1 MSNKQVIISAFGT
14 PDIIKVINTPAL
26 PEPKRGEVR
35 IKIEASSATFSDVII
50 RKGLYPNLNPTFPL
64 ALGYDLVGVVDKL
77 GEEVTNLTIG
87 QRVADLTR
95 TGSNAEYICRPSD
108 RLVSVP
114 TTVDAAEAETMV
126 LTYMTAYQMYRR
138 VAKVKL
144 GQTVLIHGGA
154 GAVGSALLDLGR
166 HLGLNMVAT
175 ASAKKLDLLRAYGAT
190 AIDYRATHYTQQ
202 LQRAGG
208 DGYDAVFDGVG
219 FQSFM
224 RSFRLLKRGGT
235 LVTYGAASSAS
246 SVSQRSLVTSIFGPA
261 LFFVIDI
268 TLLLLNYL
276 PNDQST
282 KSYDISKMRTEQP
295 DWFVADLQDL
305 FDLLVSD
312 KIKPEI
318 AELLSL
324 DDAIRAHEL
333 IESGNV
339 SGRLVFV
346 TKQ

>member
-1 MSNKQVIISAFGT
+1 MSNKQVIISSFGSSH
-14 PDIIKVINTPAL
+14 IINVINNPTL

-35 IKIEASSATFSDVII
+35 IKVEASSAVFSDVII
-50 RKGLYPNLNPTFPL
+50 RKGIYPNLDVTFPL
-64 ALGYDLVGVVDKL
+64 TLGYDLVGVVDKL
-77 GEEVTNLTIG
+77 GEEVTNLAIG
-87 QRVADLTR
+87 QRVADLTQ
-95 TGSNAEYICRPSD
+95 TGSNSEYVCRPSD

-126 LTYMTAYQMYRR
+126 LTYMTAYQMYHR
-138 VAKVKL
+138 VAKVKS

-190 AIDYRATHYTQQ
+190 AIDYRATNYTQQ

-208 DGYDAVFDGVG
+208 AGYDAVFDGIG
-219 FQSFM
+219 FLSFL

-235 LVTYGAASSAS
+235 LVTYGAVSSAS
-246 SVSQRSLVTSIFGPA
+246 SVSQRSLFTSIFGPM
-261 LFFVIDI
+261 LFFVIDN
-268 TLLLLNYL
+268 TLSLLDAL
-276 PNDQST
+276 PNNRST
-282 KSYDISKMRTEQP
+282 KSYEIYKMRTEQP
-295 DWFVADLQDL
+295 NWFVADLQYL
-305 FDLLVSD
+305 FDLLASG

-318 AELLSL
+318 AERLSL
-324 DDAIRAHEL
+324 DDAVHAHEL
-333 IESGNV
+333 IEHSNV
-339 SGRLVFV
+339 RGRLVFV

>member
-1 MSNKQVIISAFGT
+1 M
-14 PDIIKVINTPAL
+14 

-35 IKIEASSATFSDVII
+35 IKIEASSAVFSDAII
-50 RKGLYPNLNPTFPL
+50 RKGIYPNLNLTFPL
-64 ALGYDLVGVVDKL
+64 TLGYDFVGVVDKL
-77 GEEVTNLTIG
+77 SEEVTNLTVG

-95 TGSNAEYICRPSD
+95 TGSNAEYICRPGD

-138 VAKVKL
+138 VANVKP

-175 ASAKKLDLLRAYGAT
+175 ASLKKLDLLRAYGAT
-190 AIDYRATHYTQQ
+190 AIDYRATNYTQQ

-208 DGYDAVFDGVG
+208 SGYDAVFDGIG
-219 FQSFM
+219 FLSFL
-224 RSFRLLKRGGT
+224 RSFRLLKRDGI
-235 LVTYGAASSAS
+235 LVTYGAVSSAR
-246 SVSQRSLVTSIFGPA
+246 SVSQRSLFTSIFGPM
-261 LFFVIDI
+261 LFFVIDS
-268 TLLLLNYL
+268 TLSLLNAL
-276 PNDQST
+276 PNDHST
-282 KSYDISKMRTEQP
+282 KSYEIYKMRTEQP
-295 DWFVADLQDL
+295 DWFVADIQYL
-305 FDLLVSD
+305 FDLLASG

-318 AELLSL
+318 AERLSL
-324 DDAIRAHEL
+324 DDAIRAHKL
-333 IESGNV
+333 FESGNV
-339 SGRLVFV
+339 YGRLVFV

>member
-202 LQRAGG
+202 LQR
-208 DGYDAVFDGVG
+208 VG

-276 PNDQST
+276 PNDRST